1 MIPINKPWL
10 GDEEKQEI
18 LNILEE
24 NVLTSPANDGG
35 KEFKNLKIFYDR
47 TLMLNM

>member
-10 GDEEKQEI
+10 GEDEKQEI

-24 NVLTSPANDGG
+24 NVLTSP
-35 KEFKNLKIFYDR
+35 L
-47 TLMLNM
+47 LMEEKDIRI

>member
-10 GDEEKQEI
+10 GEDEKQEI

-24 NVLTSPANDGG
+24 NVLTSPAIDGG
-35 KEFKNLKIFYDR
+35 KKYKNLKIVC
-47 TLMLNM
+47 NHI